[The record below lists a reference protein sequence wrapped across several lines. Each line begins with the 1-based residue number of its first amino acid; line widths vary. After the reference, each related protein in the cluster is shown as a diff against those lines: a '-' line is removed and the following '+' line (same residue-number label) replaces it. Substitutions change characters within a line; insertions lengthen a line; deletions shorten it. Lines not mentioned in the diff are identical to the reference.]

1 MKTLGTFARQFS
13 LSMILAMS
21 MGSAVVSCDSILD
34 EEAVDC
40 SISYKV
46 KFKYDY
52 NMKYADAFANEVKS
66 VTLYAFDDNGKL
78 VYQKTEEGDVLAQE
92 GYAMNVDMQPGDYQ
106 LIAWAGLND
115 DDSFSVPL
123 VAPGS
128 GIEELQCKMDR
139 IYTRNAD
146 NGAII
151 NTRLSSLFHGQV
163 TEHSFTTRA
172 AMEQTVTVPLVKNTN
187 AIKVILHQMDG
198 VAIPAEDF
206 EFTIT
211 DNNGLMDYDNSLMED
226 EQLTYHSY
234 HTEAGFLEEDGQTRA
249 EGAGENN
256 ISFATAELTVGRLV
270 ENQNATLTIRNKQ
283 NDEVILSI
291 PIIKMFLL
299 AKMQGQY
306 NMENQ
311 EYLDRQDEY
320 RMTFFLDKTMKW
332 INTQIMINDWIVRFD
347 DLNVK

>member
-1 MKTLGTFARQFS
+1 MA
-13 LSMILAMS
+13 

-34 EEAVDC
+34 DEAVDC

-78 VYQKTEEGDVLAQE
+78 VYQKTEEGNVLAQE
-92 GYAMNVDMQPGDYQ
+92 GYAMDVDMQPGDYQ
-106 LIAWAGLND
+106 LIAWAGLNN

-123 VAPGS
+123 IAPGS
-128 GIEELQCKMDR
+128 SIEELQCKMDR
-139 IYTRNAD
+139 IYTPGGQTRND
-146 NGAII
+146 NFDAII

-211 DNNGLMDYDNSLMED
+211 DNNGLMNYDNSLMED

-234 HTEAGFLEEDGQTRA
+234 HTEAGFLAEDGQTRTENGG
-249 EGAGENN
+249 EGN

-270 ENQNATLTIRNKQ
+270 ENQDATLTIRNKQ
-283 NDEVILSI
+283 TDEVVLSI
-291 PIIKMFLL
+291 PVIKMFLL

-306 NMENQ
+306 EMGNQ

-332 INTQIMINDWIVRFD
+332 INTQIMINDWIVRFE